1 MSLPCAGC
9 GQPATYWVG
18 RGDGSG
24 DPYCL
29 GCVNGVTGKGPTGG
43 FTTQP
48 IELAMADRKAAFDN
62 LAAQVE
68 YGAIEVPGKEPTRV
82 GEQLRAKLLTAAE
95 VVKRPPP
102 EALIEGLLLKASLA
116 LLYGKPKSYK
126 SFLALD
132 FGLSVAG
139 GRDWGDRTTA
149 QGPVLYVAA
158 EGLAGLG
165 KRIQAWEQAYG
176 HARTASGE
184 DFYVLPER
192 VRLLLPNDV
201 AALVD
206 LAAILRPAMV
216 VLDTLN
222 RSLAG
227 GDENSS
233 RDMGLAVE
241 AADQIRQAGSTVLI
255 VHHADKEGRN
265 YRGHS
270 SLEGAVDTVLRL
282 EKVGRSLTLITDA
295 QKDAPEADRIKLQTT
310 SESVGADTSLV
321 LYCQTGV
328 AVPEDEANPAE
339 LDLLATL
346 GSTFG
351 SNGASASQLLKVS
364 AMAERTFFRALK
376 GLVDRGLVR
385 NAGTA
390 SRTRYVVVPAKEQG
404 KLP

>member
-1 MSLPCAGC
+1 MFK
-9 GQPATYWVG
+9 AT
-18 RGDGSG
+18 
-24 DPYCL
+24 
-29 GCVNGVTGKGPTGG
+29 
-43 FTTQP
+43 
-48 IELAMADRKAAFDN
+48 
-62 LAAQVE
+62 
-68 YGAIEVPGKEPTRV
+68 
-82 GEQLRAKLLTAAE
+82 
-95 VVKRPPP
+95 
-102 EALIEGLLLKASLA
+102 LA

-132 FGLSVAG
+132 FGLSIAG
-139 GRDWGDRTTA
+139 GRSWGDRATA
-149 QGPVLYVAA
+149 QGPVIYVAA

-176 HARTASGE
+176 HTRTASGE

-192 VRLLLPNDV
+192 VRVLQPNDV

-206 LAAILRPAMV
+206 LTTILKPALV

-227 GDENSS
+227 GDENNS

-282 EKVGRSLTLITDA
+282 EKAGRSLTLITDA
-295 QKDAPEADRIKLQTT
+295 QKDAAEADRIKLKTS

-321 LYCQTGV
+321 LYCQTDDGSND
-328 AVPEDEANPAE
+328 DEANPAE

-364 AMAERTFFRALK
+364 AMAEWTFYRALK

-390 SRTRYVVVPAKEQG
+390 ARTRYVVVKPVEQG